1 MSSNLKKKVSVEQS
15 STAGTPIRRKNKAP
29 LEDTNA
35 KIERLNKNDKPP
47 LQELKKLN
55 VEELKSL
62 LRKKGLTVSGRK
74 AELLERLNIGW
85 NKTGIKVK
93 ACQHSEAKKKLKRAL
108 LDPDSPIHNMSLEEI
123 RKSESIYSQYPNFEK
138 YFKDLKKHVEEEKK
152 QVQQDDIAAETHI
165 KNNPRSQLNQR
176 GYPHWDTHAAKALL
190 EVDVANEMHQN
201 MKPSQLRA
209 TRNAY
214 KEFPPDVFAKRVN
227 REISKQTAAAFWAHK
242 RNKRGMKK
250 YLKEITTREQN

>member
-1 MSSNLKKKVSVEQS
+1 MMSSNLKKKVSVEQS

-93 ACQHSEAKKKLKRAL
+93 AWQHSEAKKKLKRAL

-138 YFKDLKKHVEEEKK
+138 YFKDLKKHVEEEK
-152 QVQQDDIAAETHI
+152 
-165 KNNPRSQLNQR
+165 
-176 GYPHWDTHAAKALL
+176 
-190 EVDVANEMHQN
+190 
-201 MKPSQLRA
+201 
-209 TRNAY
+209 
-214 KEFPPDVFAKRVN
+214 
-227 REISKQTAAAFWAHK
+227 
-242 RNKRGMKK
+242 
-250 YLKEITTREQN
+250 